1 MPGTLWMSRD
11 PWNCVTAGGSYR
23 LVRLQGGKL
32 SGKKSGCL
40 SDAPR
45 PNPSPSQ
52 GLEALVSGQSPF
64 NIPELPY
71 R

>member
-40 SDAPR
+40 SDAPHPKPVPITR
-45 PNPSPSQ
+45 SRGTGEWPKS
-52 GLEALVSGQSPF
+52 L
-64 NIPELPY
+64 
-71 R
+71 